1 MRAKPSAKTTRILSE
16 IVVILALVVL
26 VGSLRTAK
34 VDIAT
39 AVTAVRP
46 GSGVAARTA
55 ENIRYQDNN
64 LEVIA
69 VYRIVDG
76 HLDDAATA
84 DHRHIWDI
92 AEATLPAEDL
102 AHIHQLN
109 IVTDGPARTL
119 GMVHRS
125 TTEHDAWILSID
137 PAESDDVLQRTL
149 VHELGHIFTL
159 DEADLT
165 AQRTNCTGTLIEIGC
180 ARAGSPLADYANRFW
195 AGVAEPGT
203 YSSDTFVTQ
212 YAADSVHEDLAE
224 TFMAWVYGD
233 KAGSTTIAAKYRWFD
248 GIDFFVTAKAEIRAK
263 LQLT

>member
-1 MRAKPSAKTTRILSE
+1 
-16 IVVILALVVL
+16 VL
-26 VGSLRTAK
+26 VSSLRTAK

-39 AVTAVRP
+39 AMTAVRP
-46 GSGVAARTA
+46 GSGVVARTA
-55 ENIRYQDNN
+55 EDIRYQDSD

-76 HLDDAATA
+76 HLDATA
-84 DHRHIWDI
+84 TAGPRRIWAI

-102 AHIHQLN
+102 AYIHQLN
-109 IVTDGPARTL
+109 LVTDGPAKTL

-125 TTEHDAWILSID
+125 TTEHDAWILSVD
-137 PAESDDVLQRTL
+137 PAESHAVVERTL
-149 VHELGHIFTL
+149 VHELAHIFTL

-165 AQRTNCTGTLIEIGC
+165 AQRTGCTGTLIEIGC
-180 ARAGSPLADYANRFW
+180 ARTGSALADYANRFW
-195 AGVAEPGT
+195 AGVAEPAT
-203 YSSDTFVTQ
+203 FSSDSFVTQ

-233 KAGSTTIAAKYRWFD
+233 NAGSSTIAAKYRWFD
-248 GIDFFVTAKAEIRAK
+248 GRDNLVIAKAEIRAN